1 MYVQAAN
8 IIASVVFC
16 RTESNNSQI
25 FQAVA
30 SLKSFMDQIKLLK
43 GERDA
48 LEQKFKAG
56 GDTEEI
62 SETAILLSSFCRVSI
77 SAAFVRVY
85 CLPICID

>member
-1 MYVQAAN
+1 MTVR
-8 IIASVVFC
+8 F
-16 RTESNNSQI
+16 

-48 LEQKFKAG
+48 LEQKFKTG

-62 SETAILLSSFCRVSI
+62 SETATL
-77 SAAFVRVY
+77 VY
-85 CLPICID
+85 

>member
-1 MYVQAAN
+1 MLT
-8 IIASVVFC
+8 S
-16 RTESNNSQI
+16 
-25 FQAVA
+25 QAVA

-62 SETAILLSSFCRVSI
+62 SNANKHLLSV
-77 SAAFVRVY
+77 
-85 CLPICID
+85 